1 MSNVAI
7 RRFPWTSV
15 VDFYDSQL
23 MDSFDMTGTMSVVVV
38 VVVVVADDA
47 YNWSCSSYCHHHHH
61 W

>member
-38 VVVVVADDA
+38 VVVVADDA